1 MRNAT
6 LGTDSD
12 LSQLIYDELYY
23 RYEHSVGSCQEWD
36 RFLTGREMNRVITT
50 QNIQSV
56 NLTTIKLLY
65 DEYEIRDRSP
75 ETITCTNATQADR
88 IVQRLAGETT
98 GNLSVVCE
106 DKEWL
111 IRNCYGSYPSVCVDC
126 CDPCTVHCS
135 NERDVNFLSSCRPND
150 GYCEDEFGVRNGIPN
165 SIHIMSVTFS
175 PKNDAPNIIS
185 ISTEPSTTSVY
196 VVVELDSPGSV
207 YCGVFKDADLPDSLD
222 EIRFQNNLAAGNSSV
237 QTLTIDSLQADTFY
251 GLYCFTIAASGA
263 QQAYEL
269 MILDGVANF
278 TTPCCKIVSVA
289 MDSVYIFEGDLYPD
303 FISIVLDALPAESL
317 IVEVSLVNGSFVEF
331 PLFPLTV
338 KFTARSPRQS
348 GTFSLSTVD
357 LRPGAYSIQTALR
370 GASAGQ
376 FAVEYFQNLTVLEVL
391 SLEVEPPAPRLSAAV
406 FSNTGSY
413 LALTFD
419 SSTNRGAISASNFA
433 CSVIF
438 DFPNA
443 NLSTCKWTSD
453 TVVRATPY
461 FNSILPAYQGIDE
474 YNELVRA
481 AGLNAVQVGTT
492 VTLIEGLVKAR
503 CAASSC
509 HDWANATG
517 EVVVTSP
524 ANGAKPQLSLSSPL
538 IIGACDSLT
547 LDLTASTVHG
557 GRPWLNLSLEVDS
570 TLASLSSQQ
579 AVQTFFQNQYVLL
592 PPEPIPKGLLDEDVD
607 YTFYFSA
614 CNFWGKCTAVSQT
627 VSVIN
632 TTSPYASILSAPV
645 RQVYRYNS
653 LRIASDAYILDACD
667 GVRTKAAL
675 EFTWT
680 MRIDNILVEEI
691 SSKSNDPSA
700 FLLSSF
706 SLQVGVIYYL
716 NLRVRDVNTGFSATN
731 FIRINVLEGELVAK
745 ITGAEEVSL
754 NFDEELV
761 LDASSSFDQDV
772 QVQLVDTFLFQWG
785 CVQVAPTFS
794 DSCGLTFDASNSTK
808 VNAFR
813 GAVVNTTNIVTVT
826 VTDTKNRSSEA
837 SVTVLVVGTRIPD
850 LALSLSAPALYY
862 SASTDTFIFN
872 PSAKLKLR
880 GSIDISQTAL
890 TGDSFPALQASWA
903 VDDSSLDLAARGLS
917 STSTNLIPFIEN
929 GAQAISLNY
938 VLKGSTLVPS
948 VAYRFSLR
956 VLESFAA
963 INIRANSVPTPGAFY
978 LTPQTGFELTTEF
991 FMLTADWQDEDLPL
1005 TYTFGYRSLTR
1016 KFNTLQ
1022 PRSEK
1027 SFGSTVLPALIRGGA
1042 YSPITIEV
1050 RVFDAINANNSATDI
1065 VRVAQNVS
1073 ISDSNL
1079 AGSLAAALAARANDP
1094 SGTTQIV
1101 SVSGSILNSV
1111 TCATAP
1117 TDCESRYNRE
1127 PCGAKAN
1134 VCGECLAGYAGVRR
1148 PDNSEC
1154 KLLGSRIGQA
1164 QQRRQ
1169 LYSGDKCRQ
1178 DSDCA
1183 QSAFEVCLNRRC
1195 VTPNVTC
1202 ASDCS
1207 GQGQCNFVNLDTGK
1221 AEGSCPLGDVH
1232 CDGKCFCNAGFA
1244 GEVCQFTSAEY
1255 ARQTGTRLLLLDAL
1269 VNQTSVADSDIDTLT
1284 TWISVLLTLA
1294 QATDQLVTGSLDRLY
1309 SIISYV
1315 LYTAAFTDIPS
1326 EEFEDLFASISALLV
1341 AANATDAQS
1350 TSISTAQVVSLTQAF
1365 AQQLTTDIELDQE
1378 PTSLRTTELS
1388 LLLQSLRVYTPG
1400 ITYSTLQFP
1409 QTNLEEYNLMAPHQ
1423 LTIPNFLGDENQGVM
1438 VTSYF
1443 VASRFY
1449 DNAADFAWLSNP
1461 LAVEFQGVGGNI
1473 GLNCSSGLEQDC
1485 EMQLVLQYNQLV
1497 DRIEP
1502 FEEIRFTRC
1511 YDRDFYVQPYSCRT
1525 NPGVDIEV
1533 ECPGKPGIVV
1543 DRCPILNVS
1552 TICMNLADSSSVL
1565 GSCDVL
1571 ESTTYNVTCSC
1582 RVDLDGAASSSRRL
1596 ADSSS
1601 FSSLSVSYGTT
1612 SDTTT
1617 LSFDQFFNENN
1628 DSSEFNPS
1636 FIVLITMCVYTCVV
1650 LVMACI
1656 SYGRDNTGKK
1666 KKIRKLKRWR
1676 RKVTPDNGKNRQRN
1690 VVIAQDST
1698 QEDLDRVYAFE
1709 EDDADVDIKPAKP
1722 NDGFA
1727 VPISGVDAVQPHEL
1741 PSVMDFKIIKIK
1753 HLEDALPFVLRKA
1766 FPFLQ
1771 KLRNEML
1778 VYHRWLS
1785 VLAHHSVYYSRLM
1798 RLSALAAQV
1807 LCAAAFQAAIYDF
1820 TDPDDGSCG
1829 VRDDERDCIKDDSDF
1844 FSGSKPKCV
1853 WELRTHSCHFRQP
1866 DVSYQTIIIIAGLS
1880 AAMSVPI
1887 ARLIEFALLKF
1898 IASFDHEV
1906 PHHAHVSKGSST
1918 KSPRV
1923 DDGPSPSWAKA
1934 LIAPWRDGTG
1944 RGGDADHRQA
1954 YAVNNESSKNSLN
1967 LLAFISSKSEFSG
1980 RDGASVV
1987 APNLQRI
1994 RCVTFINNLP
2004 LEAEIEMLQ
2013 SRIRNYTDSLTFLGN
2028 GSERLSALRKFTKY
2042 KFHCILHN

>member
-1 MRNAT
+1 M
-6 LGTDSD
+6 
-12 LSQLIYDELYY
+12 
-23 RYEHSVGSCQEWD
+23 
-36 RFLTGREMNRVITT
+36 
-50 QNIQSV
+50 
-56 NLTTIKLLY
+56 
-65 DEYEIRDRSP
+65 
-75 ETITCTNATQADR
+75 
-88 IVQRLAGETT
+88 
-98 GNLSVVCE
+98 
-106 DKEWL
+106 
-111 IRNCYGSYPSVCVDC
+111 
-126 CDPCTVHCS
+126 
-135 NERDVNFLSSCRPND
+135 
-150 GYCEDEFGVRNGIPN
+150 
-165 SIHIMSVTFS
+165 
-175 PKNDAPNIIS
+175 
-185 ISTEPSTTSVY
+185 
-196 VVVELDSPGSV
+196 
-207 YCGVFKDADLPDSLD
+207 
-222 EIRFQNNLAAGNSSV
+222 

-289 MDSVYIFEGDLYPD
+289 MDSVYVFVGDLYPD
-303 FISIVLDALPAESL
+303 FISIALDALPAESL
-317 IVEVSLVNGSFVEF
+317 TVEVSLVNGSFVEF

-338 KFTARSPRQS
+338 RFTARSPRQS

-547 LDLTASTVHG
+547 LDLTASRVHG

-614 CNFWGKCTAVSQT
+614 CNFWGKCSEVAQT
-627 VSVIN
+627 ITVLNS
-632 TTSPYASILSAPV
+632 TSPLVTILGGQF
-645 RQVYRYNS
+645 REVYRYNK
-653 LRIASDAYILDACD
+653 LRVLGDAYVLDRCD
-667 GVRTKAAL
+667 GFPTKMSLSYSWSVRL
-675 EFTWT
+675 DNVE
-680 MRIDNILVEEI
+680 IDQLI
-691 SSKSNDPSA
+691 SQSNDPGT
-700 FLLSSF
+700 FLLSEFQLLAGQLYTLHLTALDAGS
-706 SLQVGVIYYL
+706 
-716 NLRVRDVNTGFSATN
+716 GFSATN

-754 NFDEELV
+754 NFDEELL

-938 VLKGSTLVPS
+938 VLKGSTLVPL

-1232 CDGKCFCNAGFA
+1232 CDCKCFCNAGFA

-1326 EEFEDLFASISALLV
+1326 EEFEDLFTSISALLV

-1497 DRIEP
+1497 SERIEP

-1601 FSSLSVSYGTT
+1601 FSSLSVSYGTQ

-1617 LSFDQFFNENN
+1617 LGFERYFDSKN
-1628 DSSEFNPS
+1628 DSSEFHPS
-1636 FIVLITMCVYTCVV
+1636 FIVLITMCVCSGLAFFVAFCAHY
-1650 LVMACI
+1650 
-1656 SYGRDNTGKK
+1656 RDRTTLHKNQTTRLKNKTGPNTSTSNASGGDKASQ
-1666 KKIRKLKRWR
+1666 
-1676 RKVTPDNGKNRQRN
+1676 VF
-1690 VVIAQDST
+1690 AQAGSLSQD
-1698 QEDLDRVYAFE
+1698 EWDKVYAFE
-1709 EDDADVDIKPAKP
+1709 EEEADNGNKRAHGKKRRESKLSAK
-1722 NDGFA
+1722 
-1727 VPISGVDAVQPHEL
+1727 ISYQYPSSLFLSSPHRSEEHHIISVRSSEL
-1741 PSVMDFKIIKIK
+1741 PDTFNTRAIVAQD
-1753 HLEDALPFVLRKA
+1753 LEDALPFVLRKA

-1844 FSGSKPKCV
+1844 FSGSKSKCV

-1887 ARLIEFALLKF
+1887 ARLLEYLLLKHCNRF
-1898 IASFDHEV
+1898 SPRITHDD
-1906 PHHAHVSKGSST
+1906 T
-1918 KSPRV
+1918 KSSQEQQQQPNSVISDWFYRQLSSWNWRWSDQNGRSQVTSSHSQNQPNRV
-1923 DDGPSPSWAKA
+1923 HIAASASSSMYSMPSMPS
-1934 LIAPWRDGTG
+1934 
-1944 RGGDADHRQA
+1944 
-1954 YAVNNESSKNSLN
+1954 
-1967 LLAFISSKSEFSG
+1967 LLAFMNSTRASFRDSPSQNHVVRARGALLVATGAG
-1980 RDGASVV
+1980 RVAARARARAGAQANANTNSHTRIKPHSTSRRNTTSVV
-1987 APNLQRI
+1987 GRMTHAIASDRVGAATDDRMGNLHRSLSSIPSMRVMCLDPEVIANRHRI
-1994 RCVTFINNLP
+1994 ECVQFINAVP
-2004 LEAEIEMLQ
+2004 LETEIEMLKMH
-2013 SRIRNYTDSLTFLGN
+2013 ICNHTNSLAYLAN
-2028 GSERLSALRKFTKY
+2028 DEERLHVLRKFY
-2042 KFHCILHN
+2042 FCIIHFTIAATFAVYLILIKSRYNTGYY